1 MGEVDEGGAT
11 EVEGHEEE
19 VAGQFQGGMGGEV
32 GLFDGLDDGEIDGA
46 LAGLVDA
53 GVGGAEG
60 VLLGDD
66 AVGDGTV
73 IDGAEDAHIEGDGVA
88 ADASV
93 LEPRLVGL
101 DEGDVEAVDGEV
113 ELMAE
118 AHEAVEGGLVVV
130 GGAPL
135 LVDAHLGNE
144 ALHGGAQR
152 ELFGEAVVLVDDAV
166 GGIVGGGLVER
177 GDNAAQQAV
186 LALDH
191 RVDAGEVDPAGG
203 LGGGGVEEDLLGE
216 GIPLVG
222 VEPIGGHDLAHH
234 AAVNNLKEQYALLAS
249 DGRGTKLNLDT
260 CHCFTLFLLS
270 LYNHWDG

>member
-1 MGEVDEGGAT
+1 MGEIDEGGTT

-53 GVGGAEG
+53 GIGGAEG

-101 DEGDVEAVDGEV
+101 DKGDVEAVDGEV
-113 ELMAE
+113 ELVAE

-135 LVDAHLGNE
+135 LVDAHL
-144 ALHGGAQR
+144 AMRRCMVAHSVRSL
-152 ELFGEAVVLVDDAV
+152 
-166 GGIVGGGLVER
+166 ER
-177 GDNAAQQAV
+177 RWYS
-186 LALDH
+186 L
-191 RVDAGEVDPAGG
+191 
-203 LGGGGVEEDLLGE
+203 
-216 GIPLVG
+216 
-222 VEPIGGHDLAHH
+222 
-234 AAVNNLKEQYALLAS
+234 
-249 DGRGTKLNLDT
+249 TM
-260 CHCFTLFLLS
+260 LS
-270 LYNHWDG
+270 AE

>member
-1 MGEVDEGGAT
+1 M
-11 EVEGHEEE
+11 
-19 VAGQFQGGMGGEV
+19 
-32 GLFDGLDDGEIDGA
+32 
-46 LAGLVDA
+46 
-53 GVGGAEG
+53 
-60 VLLGDD
+60 
-66 AVGDGTV
+66 
-73 IDGAEDAHIEGDGVA
+73 
-88 ADASV
+88 
-93 LEPRLVGL
+93 
-101 DEGDVEAVDGEV
+101 
-113 ELMAE
+113 
-118 AHEAVEGGLVVV
+118 

-135 LVDAHLGNE
+135 LVDAHLGND

-152 ELFGEAVVLVDDAV
+152 EVFGEAVVLVDDAV

-203 LGGGGVEEDLLGE
+203 LGGGGIEEDLLGE
-216 GIPLVG
+216 GVPLVG
-222 VEPIGGHDLAHH
+222 VEPIGSHDLAHH